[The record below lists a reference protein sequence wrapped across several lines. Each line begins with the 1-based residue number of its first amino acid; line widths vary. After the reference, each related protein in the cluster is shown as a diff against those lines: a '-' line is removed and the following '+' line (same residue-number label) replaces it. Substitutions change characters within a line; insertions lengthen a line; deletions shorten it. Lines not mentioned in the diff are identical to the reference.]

1 MGNAKFGFCHGWMVS
16 PKDFNEVTCPRRE
29 SCAYYDV
36 NFYKHHVHH
45 LEDFDEMFPFV
56 PCQFFVKKQSVET
69 KEDKD
74 SKYDIFLAKK

>member
-45 LEDFDEMFPFV
+45 LDDFEEMFPFE